1 MGDVP
6 EGSVIKHDSYIEV
19 YDLST
24 GALLRPKVQQKYMQD
39 IDGLVSRGYVESNY
53 CYAEPEGIKVM
64 GDALYVLYTCRG
76 NTDITV
82 RRPVIIKISKDI

>member
-1 MGDVP
+1 M
-6 EGSVIKHDSYIEV
+6 
-19 YDLST
+19 
-24 GALLRPKVQQKYMQD
+24 A
-39 IDGLVSRGYVESNY
+39 RGYVESNY